1 MDQARPAGGP
11 ILTTY
16 YKILLGFSAVGI
28 VLIIWRFLAG
38 LGATTAL
45 SDGYPWGL
53 WIAFDVVTGT
63 AFACG
68 GYAMAL
74 VIYIFNKGKYH
85 PLIRPAILTSALG
98 YSVAGFSVI
107 IDIGRPWTAWKL
119 PIFVNR
125 WNLNSALLEV
135 ALCIMAYCV
144 VLYIE
149 LLPAFLEKARDSKIE
164 TLRNFANKLLPI
176 LNKALIFIVALGM
189 LLPTMHQ
196 SSLGTLM
203 LLTGPRLHA
212 LWNTPLVPFLFLM
225 TAFTMGFAIVVFE
238 STFSSLALGRKVEFR
253 ILKPVQKIAAWGSL
267 AFVIVRVGDVI
278 VRGHTDLMFVFDVQG
293 TMFWIENVLFVLPVL
308 MLLSGTHNLGM
319 LFRQAIV
326 AAVAGAV
333 YRFDTFLVAFSPGQG
348 WHYFPSVQ
356 EVFITLGL
364 VAIEIAIYIAV
375 VKTFPILSGISAAP
389 SHAR

>member
-1 MDQARPAGGP
+1 MSRPRAAGGP
-11 ILTTY
+11 ILTAW
-16 YKILLGFSAVGI
+16 YKVLLAFGALGL
-28 VLIIWRFLAG
+28 VLIAWRFAAG

-74 VIYIFNKGKYH
+74 VVYIFNKGKYH

-98 YSVAGFSVI
+98 YSIAGVSVA
-107 IDIGRPWTAWKL
+107 IDVGRPWYIWKVPL
-119 PIFVNR
+119 FVHQ

-135 ALCIMAYCV
+135 ALCIMAYSF

-149 LLPAFLEKARDSKIE
+149 LAPAFLEKARDSQNE
-164 TLRNFANKLLPI
+164 RLRNFANKTLP
-176 LNKALIFIVALGM
+176 LFDKALIFTVALG
-189 LLPTMHQ
+189 LVLPSMHQ

-203 LLTGPRLHA
+203 LLTGPKLHP
-212 LWNTPLVPFLFLM
+212 LWNTPLVPFLFLI
-225 TAFTMGFAIVVFE
+225 TAFTIGYALVVFE
-238 STFSSLALGRKVEFR
+238 STFSSLALGRKIEFS

-267 AFVIVRVGDVI
+267 AFVIVRVGDVV
-278 VRGHTDLMFVFDVQG
+278 VRGRAGLMAVFDLQG

-308 MLLSGTHNLGM
+308 LLLSGTTNLGM

-333 YRFDTFLVAFSPGQG
+333 YRFDVFLVAFSPGPG

-356 EVFITLGL
+356 ELFITIGL
-364 VAIEIAIYIAV
+364 VALEIAIYVAV
-375 VKTFPILSGISAAP
+375 VKTFPILSGMSAAS
-389 SHAR
+389 SHAQ

>member
-16 YKILLGFSAVGI
+16 YKILLAFSAVGI

-74 VIYIFNKGKYH
+74 VVYIFNKGKYH

-98 YSVAGFSVI
+98 YSVAGFSVM

-164 TLRNFANKLLPI
+164 KLRNIATKLLPI
-176 LNKALIFIVALGM
+176 FDKALIFIVALGM

-212 LWNTPLVPFLFLM
+212 LW
-225 TAFTMGFAIVVFE
+225 
-238 STFSSLALGRKVEFR
+238 
-253 ILKPVQKIAAWGSL
+253 
-267 AFVIVRVGDVI
+267 
-278 VRGHTDLMFVFDVQG
+278 
-293 TMFWIENVLFVLPVL
+293 
-308 MLLSGTHNLGM
+308 
-319 LFRQAIV
+319 
-326 AAVAGAV
+326 
-333 YRFDTFLVAFSPGQG
+333 
-348 WHYFPSVQ
+348 
-356 EVFITLGL
+356 
-364 VAIEIAIYIAV
+364 
-375 VKTFPILSGISAAP
+375 
-389 SHAR
+389 